1 MGTVGS
7 AILVF
12 YGARSNGVSPKL
24 RMMGEITMLKRVLVA
39 TTVFTAILL
48 LLGPAARAQAPSPP
62 TISKSFGTS
71 TLLLG
76 QVTSLTFTIANA
88 NATAALTGISFT
100 DTLPVGLAVGTP
112 NALTG
117 SCDSGTIT
125 AVAGTSSIT
134 LAGATLAAGASC
146 TFSLNV
152 AGVATGILSNAVSVT
167 ATESG
172 TASTSAVATI
182 TVIQLNDPNEPGSLL
197 VFPKFVRGT
206 VAAGVPATEIE
217 ISVHC
222 PLGLQPCAVPGTSV
236 KLMGHWV
243 CPGQAETQVC
253 KENNFTFNTTVEGT
267 VSFNTEG
274 STPPANFATV
284 KVPAPLCPEGY
295 LIVWAVNASNQP
307 IKFDGLVGDAIV
319 RWNGHAAG
327 SYKGYAIQASAGL
340 TNNALIA
347 TGAGGNGLIFDGFD
361 GHYAAITG
369 TVMGAI
375 KYDTLTPAAD
385 APVTTTLTL
394 LTLDTL
400 SNRPNNQ
407 VFTDIDFYDTNE
419 NVLSEATNYVCWSET
434 ALSTIDANLTR
445 DFMSRKGFFVS
456 LDAVKVP
463 EEGIVDTVG
472 AVTQI
477 GLIDTQEC
485 PGSAACSENVPVTS
499 GNNPT
504 VVNHYAYRT
513 DDDSVPVPTT
523 FTGP

>member
-1 MGTVGS
+1 MFVTVAALAVICVLSGLRAEAQAVITIDENGNGIGTLGRGVLAPDPGPGGLPSVLTYGLPFAGVQGDIGFTAAEGVFDFVRFNGNGTV
-7 AILVF
+7 VF
-12 YGARSNGVSPKL
+12 YSDNVPTADSLGDTPGPPLGFYENLIFIPEVGPEGNNGAIYTP
-24 RMMGEITMLKRVLVA
+24 
-39 TTVFTAILL
+39 TAGQPGYDPS
-48 LLGPAARAQAPSPP
+48 GPTYHFISDGTAAR
-62 TISKSFGTS
+62 
-71 TLLLG
+71 LY
-76 QVTSLTFTIANA
+76 
-88 NATAALTGISFT
+88 
-100 DTLPVGLAVGTP
+100 
-112 NALTG
+112 
-117 SCDSGTIT
+117 
-125 AVAGTSSIT
+125 
-134 LAGATLAAGASC
+134 
-146 TFSLNV
+146 
-152 AGVATGILSNAVSVT
+152 
-167 ATESG
+167 
-172 TASTSAVATI
+172 
-182 TVIQLNDPNEPGSLL
+182 DPNEPGSVL

-222 PLGLQPCAVPGTSV
+222 PIGLQPCAVPGTSV
-236 KLMGHWV
+236 RLMGHWV
-243 CPGQAETQVC
+243 CPGQLETQIC
-253 KENNFTFNTTVEGT
+253 KENNFIFSTTVEGT

-274 STPPANFATV
+274 STPPTNFATV

-295 LIVWAVNASNQP
+295 LIVWAVDTRNRP

-319 RWNGHAAG
+319 RWNSHAAG
-327 SYKGYAIQASAGL
+327 SYKALAIQADPAL
-340 TNNALIA
+340 PNNALLLTSNA
-347 TGAGGNGLIFDGFD
+347 GNGLVFDGGP
-361 GHYAAITG
+361 GHYAAVTG

-407 VFTDIDFYDTNE
+407 VFTDIDFYDANE
-419 NVLSEATNYVCWSET
+419 NILSEATNYVCWSET

-456 LDAVKVP
+456 LDATKVP

-485 PGSAACSENVPVTS
+485 PGSAACSENVPVTA

-513 DDDSVPVPTT
+513 DDDSIPVPTT